1 MTCPRIP
8 RIGMAWNIRYRSE
21 NCCANVDKKGG
32 EQMLQGYLEE
42 LRKTSL
48 LEPEEELELWR
59 RDADGDGAAH
69 QRLMTAYQPLVFKIA
84 ASFRLPEAETMELIQ
99 EGMVGLLEA
108 AESYDYKRQVAFS
121 LFASYRIKGSMVD
134 YLRKS
139 SEKGM
144 LYLDSELSNG
154 FTLSDALP
162 SELASPSE
170 VAEQQLLCEKVAQAM
185 DRLPLKEQQVLQG
198 MYLEDR
204 PAQSVADAI
213 DVSLGH
219 VYRLQKQGVRRIRGM
234 LSRFIHEFN
243 KE

>member
-1 MTCPRIP
+1 
-8 RIGMAWNIRYRSE
+8 
-21 NCCANVDKKGG
+21 
-32 EQMLQGYLEE
+32 MLQGYLEE

-59 RDADGDGAAH
+59 RDADGDEAAH

-185 DRLPLKEQQVLQG
+185 DR
-198 MYLEDR
+198 
-204 PAQSVADAI
+204 PAQAVADAI

>member
-1 MTCPRIP
+1 
-8 RIGMAWNIRYRSE
+8 
-21 NCCANVDKKGG
+21 
-32 EQMLQGYLEE
+32 
-42 LRKTSL
+42 
-48 LEPEEELELWR
+48 
-59 RDADGDGAAH
+59 
-69 QRLMTAYQPLVFKIA
+69 MTAYQPLVFKIA
-84 ASFRLPEAETMELIQ
+84 SSFRLPEADTMELIQ

-121 LFASYRIKGSMVD
+121 LFASYRIRGSMVD
-134 YLRKS
+134 YLRHS
-139 SEKGM
+139 TDKGM
-144 LYLDSELSNG
+144 LYLDSELSKG

-170 VAEQQLLCEKVAQAM
+170 VTEQHLLCEKVAQAM
-185 DRLPLKEQQVLQG
+185 YRLPLKEQQVLQG

-204 PAQSVADAI
+204 PAQAVADAI

>member
-1 MTCPRIP
+1 
-8 RIGMAWNIRYRSE
+8 
-21 NCCANVDKKGG
+21 
-32 EQMLQGYLEE
+32 MLQGYLEE

-59 RDADGDGAAH
+59 RDAAGDEAAH

-84 ASFRLPEAETMELIQ
+84 SSFRLPEADTMELIQ

-121 LFASYRIKGSMVD
+121 LFASYRIRGSMVD
-134 YLRKS
+134 YLRHS
-139 SEKGM
+139 TDKGM
-144 LYLDSELSNG
+144 LYLDSELSKG

-170 VAEQQLLCEKVAQAM
+170 VTEQHMLCEKVAQAM

-204 PAQSVADAI
+204 PAQEVADAI

-219 VYRLQKQGVRRIRGM
+219 VYLLQKQGVRRIRGM